1 MSGAPR
7 LTLEEF
13 KARLPLLDIV
23 ARHVRLVR
31 KGREWQ
37 GLCPFHKEKSPSF
50 SVVEEKGFFH
60 CFGCGANGSAI
71 DFVMRVENL
80 DFVDALQRLEE
91 LTGIPA
97 PRREGPAT
105 PAVDQDLY
113 AVNAAAAEWFAAQLA
128 GVQGREARAYLAGRD
143 LRKAQ
148 VERFGLGFA
157 PSSGRALVDA
167 LTARGMSLAK
177 IAEAG
182 LVLIDEERGRAPFDR
197 FRNRLMFP
205 IRDERGRVVGFGGR
219 AFGDVKPKY
228 LNTSETPLF
237 HKGELLYGLDLALA
251 PARTAR
257 RTVVVEGYIDVIAM
271 HEAGL
276 PFAVAPLG
284 TALSERQLQRL
295 WKLSPE
301 PVLCF
306 DGDEAGKRAADR
318 AAERALPFLSPERSL
333 RVAFLPPGKDPDD
346 LLRSEGRDAV
356 HRVVDSAVPLVD
368 FLWSVAIEGRP
379 IDTPERRAA
388 LRRDAVERIRRIVD
402 PELQRQY
409 VTEFRRRLDVLMPFR
424 SPGRKQQATFAQV
437 PGSNLR
443 PFDDRE
449 RLELALLAPLLR
461 EPRLLRSLEE
471 DVASFD
477 WQIPAHQR
485 LVGHILEWYA
495 RSLEEERSAEL
506 DADALTHHLAR
517 SGLGEF
523 VDRILGDRSSG
534 RYQRQA
540 SSDELVLEQ
549 WARLRGKSELRA
561 RARAAFSAWVEPD
574 GDVGE

>member
-7 LTLEEF
+7 PDLGEF
-13 KARLPLLDIV
+13 KARLPLVEIV
-23 ARHVRLVR
+23 GRHVRLVR
-31 KGREWQ
+31 KGREWL

-50 SVVEEKGFFH
+50 NVVEDKGFFH
-60 CFGCGANGSAI
+60 CFGCGAHGNAI
-71 DFVMRVENL
+71 DFVMQVENL
-80 DFVDALQRLEE
+80 EFSDALQRLEE

-97 PRREGPAT
+97 PRREGPAQ
-105 PAVDQDLY
+105 PKVDQDLY
-113 AVNAAAAEWFAAQLA
+113 AINAAAAEWFAAQLA
-128 GVQGREARAYLAGRD
+128 GVQGRDARAYLEGRD
-143 LRKAQ
+143 LQGPRLG
-148 VERFGLGFA
+148 EFGLGFA
-157 PSSGRALVDA
+157 PGGGRALVDA
-167 LTARGMSLAK
+167 LSARGLPLPK

-182 LVLIDEERGRAPFDR
+182 LVLIDEETGRAPFDR

-219 AFGDVKPKY
+219 ALGDVRPKY
-228 LNTSETPLF
+228 LNTADTPLF

-251 PARTAR
+251 PARSAR
-257 RTVVVEGYIDVIAM
+257 RVVVVEGYIDVIAM

-284 TALSERQLQRL
+284 TALTERQLQRL

-318 AAERALPFLSPERSL
+318 AAERALPFLAPERSL

-346 LLRSEGRDAV
+346 LLRGEGPQAV
-356 HRVVDSAVPLVD
+356 HQVVEGARPLVD
-368 FLWSVAIEGRP
+368 FLWSIGTEGQP

-388 LRRDAVERIRRIVD
+388 LRRDAIERLRRIGD

-424 SPGRKQQATFAQV
+424 PVGRRQGFVPQV
-437 PGSNLR
+437 AGGSLR
-443 PFDDRE
+443 PFDEQE
-449 RLELALLAPLLR
+449 RLERVLLAPLLQ
-461 EPRLLRSLEE
+461 EPRLLRTLEE
-471 DVASFD
+471 QVAEFA
-477 WQIPAHQR
+477 WRVPAHR
-485 LVGHILEWYA
+485 RVVGHILEWYA
-495 RSLEEERSAEL
+495 LSLEDDPSTVL
-506 DADALTHHLAR
+506 DADGLKHHLAR

-534 RYQRQA
+534 YHQRRA
-540 SSDELVLEQ
+540 TSDELVLEQ
-549 WARLRGKSELRA
+549 WARLRGKSALRA
-561 RARAAFSAWVEPD
+561 RARAAAALVDPD
-574 GDVGE
+574 GDVGD